1 MRRLS
6 PRRVLCLAAAL
17 SALFSRQ
24 LAEAQVIGNGTAN
37 GTATGSGNGVGGLP
51 VGVAPVQR
59 QPSLAFSMRADAG
72 AIIRG
77 MPADDDLDGVPDFAV
92 LQGTATISLGS
103 ETRIGGFYTELGFAG
118 GQILG
123 GDEAFSAGLNAMYQK
138 PWRWFRLGGGFGG
151 AYHAL
156 GRGTGEGFD
165 HTGEILL
172 RVQMEIDPLMNKV
185 WNPYLGLSGQVG
197 LLIGELR
204 LGASYAGGAALGFR
218 FSDW

>member
-1 MRRLS
+1 MRRSCSRWL
-6 PRRVLCLAAAL
+6 LLASTAAL
-17 SALFSRQ
+17 GLLPLRA
-24 LAEAQVIGNGTAN
+24 AEAQVVAN
-37 GTATGSGNGVGGLP
+37 GAATGSANGVPAGLP
-51 VGVAPVQR
+51 VGIAPVQR
-59 QPSLAFSMRADAG
+59 PPSLAFSMRADAG

-103 ETRIGGFYTELGFAG
+103 ETRIGGFYTEIGFAG

-156 GRGTGEGFD
+156 GRGIGEGFD
-165 HTGEILL
+165 HTGELLL
-172 RVQMEIDPLMNKV
+172 RVQMEIDPLMNRV
-185 WNPYLGLSGQVG
+185 WNPYFGLTGQVG
-197 LLIGELR
+197 LLIGEMR
-204 LGASYAGGAALGFR
+204 LGATYAGGAALGFR